1 MRLVGEL
8 CGSCGCCIDSHFH
21 PCVYCSNNAEYCD
34 CDEELDYSSKP
45 PESFRCQCGNCEG
58 YDKIHIDFASKNV
71 RVDTPVVLHDAP
83 VVDDSAFALSFSPE
97 GSSLAAL
104 FRWGLEVW
112 ACSSWESVYS
122 LPLSCEVRWGF
133 EGSLVWSSTGD
144 RLAVA
149 GTDEILLIE
158 MDSANAARR
167 FQSGSVDRT
176 VTAEGISAFG
186 QLAAQDKAAAELLLQ
201 AKATRNRA
209 VTFSPDG
216 SQFAEAGEQL
226 LIFDTESGRLL
237 EESYDTNFYL
247 CCARWHPSES
257 IVAAGNEWGSSVWLF
272 DTQRGSLIRSLT
284 HGWGLIRSLCW
295 NAQGDLLVSGAGD
308 GTAVIWDPA
317 SREQLCTIQLREDPV
332 DEQIWGEPVSNDRFE
347 SLAWSPDGSLLAG
360 GSRGLRVWPVV
371 RDDASA

>member
-1 MRLVGEL
+1 M
-8 CGSCGCCIDSHFH
+8 
-21 PCVYCSNNAEYCD
+21 
-34 CDEELDYSSKP
+34 
-45 PESFRCQCGNCEG
+45 
-58 YDKIHIDFASKNV
+58 
-71 RVDTPVVLHDAP
+71 VLHDAP

-226 LIFDTESGRLL
+226 LIFDSESGRLL
-237 EESYDTNFYL
+237 EESHDTNFYL
-247 CCARWHPSES
+247 CCAKWHPSES